1 MNQLKDFWSCRETTL
16 SAKLALLGAPA
27 SHRVISYSLS
37 TSSQAEYFISSPVLP
52 FTFTD
57 AFLCIQ
63 ETQTSE
69 AAPLRLLYLNSS
81 YHVCLQI
88 PIPS

>member
-1 MNQLKDFWSCRETTL
+1 MNQLKDFWSCSEITL
-16 SAKLALLGAPA
+16 LTKLALLGAPV
-27 SHRVISYSLS
+27 SHGVISHSLS
-37 TSSQAEYFISSPVLP
+37 TSSQVKYFILSLVLP
-52 FTFTD
+52 RTFTD

-81 YHVCLQI
+81 YHLCLQI